1 MIVLSALMIW
11 KSCIVVLNNESP
23 VVVVLSG
30 SMLPAMARGDI
41 LVVNNNMNRTI
52 QIGDICVYNSAERT
66 IPIVHRVLNS
76 YEKYFLF

>member
-41 LVVNNNMNRTI
+41 LVVNNNMSRTI